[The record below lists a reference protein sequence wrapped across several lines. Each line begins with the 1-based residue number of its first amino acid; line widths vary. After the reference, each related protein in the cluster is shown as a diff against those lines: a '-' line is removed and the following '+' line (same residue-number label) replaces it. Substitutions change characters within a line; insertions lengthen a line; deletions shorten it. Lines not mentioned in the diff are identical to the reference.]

1 MPSGDETYSN
11 FKQFINSID
20 DEQSFLL
27 TFDQE
32 VAYKHRDIVFVNLYN
47 PIIQAALQFFAQQT
61 DNPDRTFK
69 FDVKQSEMGSNI
81 QKGRYFLAVYQVET
95 SKFIFGTKKN
105 SNTLHPILYDIQQGK
120 VIEDE
125 ELTNTFFGKSQ
136 VKGEYQ
142 RSENAAE
149 ISASVITDMQ
159 FDLAETI
166 DKYRNAYAAE
176 LKLQADNSVL
186 MMRQQTEAFYKYRIN
201 NMKTAVKNAEDRLE
215 LAMFMQDEKEI
226 RNAEANVRLQS
237 NNLRSLERQQDE
249 ELQRVSQDHQLEVRT
264 HLLSINYIN
273 VK

>member
-1 MPSGDETYSN
+1 
-11 FKQFINSID
+11 
-20 DEQSFLL
+20 
-27 TFDQE
+27 
-32 VAYKHRDIVFVNLYN
+32 
-47 PIIQAALQFFAQQT
+47 
-61 DNPDRTFK
+61 
-69 FDVKQSEMGSNI
+69 
-81 QKGRYFLAVYQVET
+81 
-95 SKFIFGTKKN
+95 
-105 SNTLHPILYDIQQGK
+105 LHPILYDIQQGK

-125 ELTNTFFGKSQ
+125 ELTNTFFGKLQ
-136 VKGEYQ
+136 IKGEYQ

-201 NMKTAVKNAEDRLE
+201 NMKTAVKNAEDRLQM
-215 LAMFMQDEKEI
+215 AMFMQDEKEI

-237 NNLRSLERQQDE
+237 NNLRSLVRQQDE